1 MKILVTGDKGFI
13 GSHLSKSLIND
24 GHEVVGWDKKDNRDI
39 LHITPDEIGYAE
51 RIVHLAAKANVKR
64 SLEYPISYHIT
75 NTLGT
80 RAVFE
85 AAEYVGVPVI
95 FASSSTAKEWW
106 LSPYGTTKKMTEVI
120 SDNYLQN
127 VALRFSNVYGDGQRD
142 TMLFSKMINN
152 SLDFVSENHIR
163 DFVHVDD
170 VVDAI
175 KLFLYAEDFEF
186 DRIYDVGSG
195 MGLHVNNL
203 VEYYGFN
210 VEKRVGESCEMLDN
224 TADITK
230 LTRLGWS
237 PKRDIHKYLEGKL
250 NGRTKLENNTEGLLS

>member
-1 MKILVTGDKGFI
+1 MKILITGDKGFI
-13 GSHLSKSLIND
+13 GSHLSKSLIDD
-24 GHEVVGWDKKDNRDI
+24 GHEVIGWDKKDNKNI
-39 LHITPDEIGYAE
+39 LHITSEDIGYADK
-51 RIVHLAAKANVKR
+51 IVHLAARANVKK
-64 SLEYPISYHIT
+64 SLEVPQTYYM
-75 NTLGT
+75 NNVLGT

-95 FASSSTAKEWW
+95 FASSSTAAQWW

-142 TMLFSKMINN
+142 TMLFQRMIND
-152 SLDFVSENHIR
+152 SLEFVSNNHVR
-163 DFVHVDD
+163 DFIHVDD

-175 KLFLYAEDFEF
+175 KIFLYAKQFEF
-186 DRIYDVGSG
+186 DRIYDVGTG
-195 MGLHVNNL
+195 EGLNVNNL
-203 VEYYGFN
+203 VEDYGFN
-210 VEKRVGESCEMLDN
+210 VEERVGESCEMLDN

-237 PKRDIHKYLEGKL
+237 PKRDIHKYLKGKL
-250 NGRTKLENNTEGLLS
+250 DGRTKLKNNTKGLLS